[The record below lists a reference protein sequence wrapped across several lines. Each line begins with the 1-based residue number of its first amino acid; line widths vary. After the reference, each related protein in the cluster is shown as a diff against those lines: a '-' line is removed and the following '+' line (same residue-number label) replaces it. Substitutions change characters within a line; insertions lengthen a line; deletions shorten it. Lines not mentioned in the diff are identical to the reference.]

1 MKTLSILG
9 STGSIGKNVLE
20 IVRLNKDN
28 FKIFALSCFKN
39 VELLKTQCLEFNPDF
54 AVVSAEADA
63 KNLKNTLRNKVDT
76 EVLFEEDS
84 YSFISTHNDVTH
96 VIAAISGSAGLQS
109 TFDAASSGKDIL
121 LANKESMVMAGPLI
135 LSEISRNNS
144 KLIPIDSEH
153 NAIYQVLNGSDDGVS
168 KVKKIILTASGGPFL
183 NYPIEKIANVTLEE
197 ALNHPNWDMGDKI
210 TIDSATM
217 MNKGLEVIEAFY
229 LFNLP
234 KSKIDV
240 IIHPQSIIHSMV
252 EFVDGSLISQ
262 LGYADMRIPI
272 SYALGYPDRL
282 NSGFN
287 GIDLTKVE
295 KLTFFKPDLKK
306 FPSLELAYNVLEK
319 NLSHSIV
326 LNLSNELSVHAFLN
340 KLISFDKISQT
351 VDFMLN
357 KIKPEKITEIDDVFL
372 FSELVNDQTQNHL
385 IQLQKN

>member
-54 AVVSAEADA
+54 AVVSSEVDA

-340 KLISFDKISQT
+340 KLISFDKIPQV

-357 KIKPEKITEIDDVFL
+357 KIPSEKIVEINDIFL
-372 FSELVNDQTQNHL
+372 FSEYVIKETKNYL
-385 IQLQKN
+385 LQRQK

>member
-54 AVVSAEADA
+54 AVVSSEADA

-135 LSEISRNNS
+135 LLEISRNNS

-153 NAIYQVLNGSDDGVS
+153 NAIYQVLNGSDDAVS

-183 NYPIEKIANVTLEE
+183 NESIEKIANVTVEE

-306 FPSLELAYNVLEK
+306 FPSLKLAYNVLEK

-340 KLISFDKISQT
+340 KLISFDKIPQV

-357 KIKPEKITEIDDVFL
+357 KIPSEKIVEINDIFL
-372 FSELVNDQTQNHL
+372 FSEYVIKETKNYL
-385 IQLQKN
+385 LQRQK

>member
-340 KLISFDKISQT
+340 KLISFDKIPQV

-357 KIKPEKITEIDDVFL
+357 KIPSEKIVEINDIFL
-372 FSELVNDQTQNHL
+372 FSEYVIKETKNYL
-385 IQLQKN
+385 LQRQK

>member
-1 MKTLSILG
+1 MKNLSILG
-9 STGSIGKNVLE
+9 STGSIGINVLE
-20 IVRLNKDN
+20 IVRLNEDN
-28 FKIFALSCFKN
+28 FKIFALSCYKN
-39 VELLKTQCLEFNPDF
+39 LELLKAQCLEFNPNF
-54 AVVSAEADA
+54 AVVSSEADA
-63 KNLKNTLRNKVDT
+63 KNLKEVLKNKVET
-76 EVLFEEDS
+76 EVIFEKGS
-84 YSFISTHNDVTH
+84 YSFIAAHDDVTH
-96 VIAAISGSAGLQS
+96 VIAAISGSAGLRS
-109 TFDAASSGKDIL
+109 TFDAAKAGKDIL

-135 LSEISRNNS
+135 LAEIARNNS
-144 KLIPIDSEH
+144 KIIPIDSEH
-153 NAIYQVLNGSDDGVS
+153 NAIYQVLNGCDDGTS

-183 NYPIEKIANVTLEE
+183 NEPIEKMANVTVEE

-210 TIDSATM
+210 TIDSSTM

-306 FPSLELAYNVLEK
+306 FPSLKLAYNVLEK

-340 KLISFDKISQT
+340 KLISFDKIPQV

-357 KIKPEKITEIDDVFL
+357 KIPSEKIVEINDIFL
-372 FSELVNDQTQNHL
+372 FSEYVIKQT
-385 IQLQKN
+385 KNYLLKLKK

>member
-1 MKTLSILG
+1 MKNLSILG

-20 IVRLNKDN
+20 IVRLNEDN
-28 FKIFALSCFKN
+28 FKIFALSCYKN
-39 VELLKTQCLEFNPDF
+39 VELLKAQCLEFNPNF
-54 AVVSAEADA
+54 AVVSSEADA
-63 KNLKNTLRNKVDT
+63 KNLKEVLKNKVET
-76 EVLFEEDS
+76 EVIFEKGS
-84 YSFISTHNDVTH
+84 YSFIAAHDDVTH
-96 VIAAISGSAGLQS
+96 VIAAISGSAGLRS
-109 TFDAASSGKDIL
+109 TFDAAKAGKDIL

-135 LSEISRNNS
+135 LAEIARNNS
-144 KLIPIDSEH
+144 KIIPIDSEH
-153 NAIYQVLNGSDDGVS
+153 NAIYQVLNGCDDGTS

-183 NYPIEKIANVTLEE
+183 NEPIEKIANVTVEE

-240 IIHPQSIIHSMV
+240 IIHPQSIVHSMV
-252 EFVDGSLISQ
+252 EFIDGSIISQ
-262 LGYADMRIPI
+262 LGYSDMRIPI
-272 SYALGYPDRL
+272 SYALGYPERL
-282 NSGFN
+282 NSGFD
-287 GIDLTKVE
+287 GIDLTQVK

-306 FPSLELAYNVLEK
+306 FHCLQLAYNTLDSG
-319 NLSHSIV
+319 LSDSIV
-326 LNLSNELSVHAFLN
+326 LNLSNELSVHAFL
-340 KLISFDKISQT
+340 KKHISFDKISQT

>member
-1 MKTLSILG
+1 
-9 STGSIGKNVLE
+9 
-20 IVRLNKDN
+20 
-28 FKIFALSCFKN
+28 
-39 VELLKTQCLEFNPDF
+39 
-54 AVVSAEADA
+54 
-63 KNLKNTLRNKVDT
+63 
-76 EVLFEEDS
+76 
-84 YSFISTHNDVTH
+84 
-96 VIAAISGSAGLQS
+96 LQS

-340 KLISFDKISQT
+340 KLISFDKIPQV

-357 KIKPEKITEIDDVFL
+357 KIPSEKIVEINDIFL
-372 FSELVNDQTQNHL
+372 FSEYVIKETKNYL
-385 IQLQKN
+385 LQRQK

>member
-76 EVLFEEDS
+76 EVLFEEGS
-84 YSFISTHNDVTH
+84 YSYMSTHNDVTH

-340 KLISFDKISQT
+340 KLISFDKIPQV

-357 KIKPEKITEIDDVFL
+357 KIPSEKIVEINDIFL
-372 FSELVNDQTQNHL
+372 FSEYVIKETKNYL
-385 IQLQKN
+385 LQRQK

>member
-1 MKTLSILG
+1 M
-9 STGSIGKNVLE
+9 
-20 IVRLNKDN
+20 
-28 FKIFALSCFKN
+28 
-39 VELLKTQCLEFNPDF
+39 
-54 AVVSAEADA
+54 
-63 KNLKNTLRNKVDT
+63 
-76 EVLFEEDS
+76 
-84 YSFISTHNDVTH
+84 
-96 VIAAISGSAGLQS
+96 
-109 TFDAASSGKDIL
+109 
-121 LANKESMVMAGPLI
+121 
-135 LSEISRNNS
+135 
-144 KLIPIDSEH
+144 
-153 NAIYQVLNGSDDGVS
+153 
-168 KVKKIILTASGGPFL
+168 

-306 FPSLELAYNVLEK
+306 FPSLKLAYNVLEK

-340 KLISFDKISQT
+340 KLISFDKIPQV

-357 KIKPEKITEIDDVFL
+357 KIPSEKIVEINDIFL
-372 FSELVNDQTQNHL
+372 FSEYVIKETKNYLFQM
-385 IQLQKN
+385 QK

>member
-1 MKTLSILG
+1 MKNLSILG

-20 IVRLNKDN
+20 IVRLNEDN
-28 FKIFALSCFKN
+28 FKIFALSCYKN
-39 VELLKTQCLEFNPDF
+39 LELLKAQCLEFNPNF
-54 AVVSAEADA
+54 AVVSSEADA
-63 KNLKNTLRNKVDT
+63 KNLKEVLKNKVET
-76 EVLFEEDS
+76 EVIFEKGS
-84 YSFISTHNDVTH
+84 YSFIAAHDDVTH
-96 VIAAISGSAGLQS
+96 VIAAISGSAGLRS
-109 TFDAASSGKDIL
+109 TFDAAKAGKDIL

-135 LSEISRNNS
+135 LAEIARNNS
-144 KLIPIDSEH
+144 KIIPIDSEH
-153 NAIYQVLNGSDDGVS
+153 NAIYQVLNGCDDGTS

-183 NYPIEKIANVTLEE
+183 NEPIEKIANVTVEE

-210 TIDSATM
+210 TIDSSTM

-306 FPSLELAYNVLEK
+306 FPSLKLAYNVLEK

-340 KLISFDKISQT
+340 KLISFDKIPQV

-357 KIKPEKITEIDDVFL
+357 KIPSEKIVEINDIFL
-372 FSELVNDQTQNHL
+372 FSEYVIKQTKNYL
-385 IQLQKN
+385 LQLQK

>member
-54 AVVSAEADA
+54 AVVSSEADA

-153 NAIYQVLNGSDDGVS
+153 NAIYQVLNCSDDGVS

-306 FPSLELAYNVLEK
+306 FPSLKLAYNVLEK

-340 KLISFDKISQT
+340 KLISFDKIPQV

-357 KIKPEKITEIDDVFL
+357 KIPSEKIVEINDIFL
-372 FSELVNDQTQNHL
+372 FSEYVIKETKNYL
-385 IQLQKN
+385 LQMQK

>member
-340 KLISFDKISQT
+340 KLISFDKIPQV

-357 KIKPEKITEIDDVFL
+357 KIPSEKIVEINDIFL
-372 FSELVNDQTQNHL
+372 FSEYVIKETKNYLFQM
-385 IQLQKN
+385 QK

>member
-183 NYPIEKIANVTLEE
+183 NYPIEKIANVTLED

-229 LFNLP
+229 LFSLP

-340 KLISFDKISQT
+340 KLISFDKIPQV

-357 KIKPEKITEIDDVFL
+357 KIPSEKIVEINDIFL
-372 FSELVNDQTQNHL
+372 FSEYVIKETKNYL
-385 IQLQKN
+385 LQRQK

>member
-76 EVLFEEDS
+76 EVLFEEGS

-340 KLISFDKISQT
+340 KLISFDKIPQV

-357 KIKPEKITEIDDVFL
+357 KIPSEKIVEINDIFL
-372 FSELVNDQTQNHL
+372 FSEYVIKETKNYL
-385 IQLQKN
+385 LQRQK

>member
-340 KLISFDKISQT
+340 KLISFDKIPQV

-357 KIKPEKITEIDDVFL
+357 KIPSEKIVEINDIFL
-372 FSELVNDQTQNHL
+372 FSEYVIKETKNYL
-385 IQLQKN
+385 LQR

>member
-1 MKTLSILG
+1 MKNLSILG
-9 STGSIGKNVLE
+9 STGSIGINVLE
-20 IVRLNKDN
+20 IVRLNEDN
-28 FKIFALSCFKN
+28 FKIFALSCYKN
-39 VELLKTQCLEFNPDF
+39 LELLKAQCLEFNPNF
-54 AVVSAEADA
+54 AVVSSEADA
-63 KNLKNTLRNKVDT
+63 KNLKEVLKNKVET
-76 EVLFEEDS
+76 EVIFEKGS
-84 YSFISTHNDVTH
+84 YSFIAAHDDVTH
-96 VIAAISGSAGLQS
+96 VIAAISGSAGLRS
-109 TFDAASSGKDIL
+109 TFDAAKAGKDIL

-135 LSEISRNNS
+135 LAEIARNNS
-144 KLIPIDSEH
+144 KIIPIDSEH
-153 NAIYQVLNGSDDGVS
+153 NAIYQVLNGCDDGTS

-183 NYPIEKIANVTLEE
+183 NEPIEKMANVTVEE

-210 TIDSATM
+210 TIDSSTM

-306 FPSLELAYNVLEK
+306 FPSLKLAYNVLEK

-340 KLISFDKISQT
+340 KLISFDKIPQV

-357 KIKPEKITEIDDVFL
+357 KIPSEKIVEINDIFL
-372 FSELVNDQTQNHL
+372 FSEYVIKQTKNYL
-385 IQLQKN
+385 LQLQK

>member
-183 NYPIEKIANVTLEE
+183 NYPIEKIANVTVKE

-340 KLISFDKISQT
+340 KLISFDKIPQV

-357 KIKPEKITEIDDVFL
+357 KIPSEKIVEINDIFL
-372 FSELVNDQTQNHL
+372 FSEYVIKETKNYL
-385 IQLQKN
+385 LQRQK